1 MISCY
6 NQFFISLF
14 RYIAMYIIYGIKNC
28 NTMKKAF
35 TWLDEHQVNYQFHN
49 YKTDGLSAELLND
62 LLKLVD
68 WQSLLNTRGT
78 TWRKLDEALRNQ
90 IDNQDAAI
98 KVMLAN
104 PSILKRPLL
113 IDGKRAL
120 LGFSEESYSE
130 FVKLQQ

>member
-1 MISCY
+1 
-6 NQFFISLF
+6 
-14 RYIAMYIIYGIKNC
+14 MYIIYGIKNC

-35 TWLDEHQVNYQFHN
+35 TWLDEHQINYQFHN
-49 YKTDGLSAELLND
+49 YKTDGLSAELVND

-98 KVMLAN
+98 KIMLAN

-113 IDGKRAL
+113 IDGKQAL
-120 LGFSEESYSE
+120 LGFSEESYSQ
-130 FVKLQQ
+130 FVKP

>member
-1 MISCY
+1 
-6 NQFFISLF
+6 
-14 RYIAMYIIYGIKNC
+14 
-28 NTMKKAF
+28 MKKAF
-35 TWLDEHQVNYQFHN
+35 TWLDEHQINYQFHN
-49 YKTDGLSAELLND
+49 YKTDGLSVELLND

>member
-1 MISCY
+1 
-6 NQFFISLF
+6 
-14 RYIAMYIIYGIKNC
+14 MYIIYGIKNC

-35 TWLDEHQVNYQFHN
+35 TWLDEHQINYQFHN
-49 YKTDGLSAELLND
+49 YKTAGLSAELLND

>member
-1 MISCY
+1 
-6 NQFFISLF
+6 
-14 RYIAMYIIYGIKNC
+14 
-28 NTMKKAF
+28 MKKAF

-98 KVMLAN
+98 KIMLAN

-113 IDGKRAL
+113 IDDKRAL
-120 LGFSEESYSE
+120 LGFSEDSYSQ
-130 FVKLQQ
+130 FVKHQQ

>member
-1 MISCY
+1 
-6 NQFFISLF
+6 
-14 RYIAMYIIYGIKNC
+14 MYIIYGIKNC

-130 FVKLQQ
+130 FVKLQP

>member
-1 MISCY
+1 
-6 NQFFISLF
+6 
-14 RYIAMYIIYGIKNC
+14 
-28 NTMKKAF
+28 MKKAF

-68 WQSLLNTRGT
+68 WRNLLNTRGT

-120 LGFSEESYSE
+120 LGFYEESYSE

>member
-1 MISCY
+1 
-6 NQFFISLF
+6 
-14 RYIAMYIIYGIKNC
+14 MYIIYGIKNC

-78 TWRKLDEALRNQ
+78 TWRKLDEALRDQ

>member
-1 MISCY
+1 
-6 NQFFISLF
+6 
-14 RYIAMYIIYGIKNC
+14 MYIIYGIKNC

-35 TWLDEHQVNYQFHN
+35 IWLDEHQINYQFHN

-98 KVMLAN
+98 KIMLAN

-113 IDGKRAL
+113 IDDKRAL
-120 LGFSEESYSE
+120 LGFSEDSYSQ
-130 FVKLQQ
+130 FVKHQQ

>member
-1 MISCY
+1 
-6 NQFFISLF
+6 
-14 RYIAMYIIYGIKNC
+14 MYIIYGIKNC

-49 YKTDGLSAELLND
+49 YKTDGLSAKLLND

>member
-1 MISCY
+1 
-6 NQFFISLF
+6 
-14 RYIAMYIIYGIKNC
+14 
-28 NTMKKAF
+28 MKKAF

-78 TWRKLDEALRNQ
+78 TWRKLDEALRDQ

-98 KVMLAN
+98 KIMLAN

-113 IDGKRAL
+113 IDGKQAL

>member
-1 MISCY
+1 
-6 NQFFISLF
+6 
-14 RYIAMYIIYGIKNC
+14 MYIIYGIKNC

-113 IDGKRAL
+113 IDGKQAL

>member
-1 MISCY
+1 
-6 NQFFISLF
+6 
-14 RYIAMYIIYGIKNC
+14 
-28 NTMKKAF
+28 MKKAF
-35 TWLDEHQVNYQFHN
+35 TWLDEHQINYQFHN

-98 KVMLAN
+98 KIMLAN

-113 IDGKRAL
+113 IDDKRAL
-120 LGFSEESYSE
+120 LGFSEDSYSQ
-130 FVKLQQ
+130 FVKHQQ

>member
-1 MISCY
+1 
-6 NQFFISLF
+6 
-14 RYIAMYIIYGIKNC
+14 MYIIYGIKNC

-98 KVMLAN
+98 KIMLAN

-113 IDGKRAL
+113 IDDKRAL
-120 LGFSEESYSE
+120 LGFSEDSYSQ
-130 FVKLQQ
+130 FVKHQQ

>member
-1 MISCY
+1 
-6 NQFFISLF
+6 
-14 RYIAMYIIYGIKNC
+14 
-28 NTMKKAF
+28 MKKAF

-68 WQSLLNTRGT
+68 WRNLLNTRGT

>member
-1 MISCY
+1 
-6 NQFFISLF
+6 
-14 RYIAMYIIYGIKNC
+14 MYIIYGIKNC

-98 KVMLAN
+98 KIMLAN

-120 LGFSEESYSE
+120 LGFSEENYSE